1 MKMRSKRIMALLLAA
16 LLAIGTVG
24 CGNQSDDKT
33 TAGADTTT
41 KADTTTQEAPVGDTT
56 AEETVPAVDTSK
68 YVDLSWYVSIK
79 TSDGM
84 NEVFAEANKIFK
96 DKLNCN
102 VEFNFLGG
110 STAYA
115 TNMNLMIGTQEEFDI
130 CYTDNWS
137 LLYSDCV
144 AQGGFLDITDML
156 QTVTPELW
164 EAIPEEAWDACRIN
178 GRIYGIPN
186 TQQWARSAGYLFN
199 AKYYEEYD
207 GKSVDSLGKLADY
220 IIRVSEGEAAKGNK
234 WEGQA
239 NGAKDWMYDYCQT
252 VGWEFIGAQQIPG
265 IANGTEEHP
274 TVFNQFLTDEYK
286 EIIQAKA
293 KLYVAGCI
301 PSDILTSST
310 TYPVSNEIACFE
322 NLGMSDE
329 REQQNTKKDWEG
341 VVLIRPGISLL
352 TTDSVTATM
361 TAVSA
366 TSKNPERALLA
377 IQEMYFNGELLDL
390 MKIGIKDKHYTVDDQ
405 GRYTKISGSGYTGVS
420 YKMGCTFSGMLPS
433 SYEDLDRWER
443 TEEWNANATPSAL
456 LGFNYDTSKCSTE
469 ITNCQ
474 AVVNEYHKIFMAG
487 AYGEDTMK
495 YYDEFIA
502 KLEAAGVNTVIA
514 DKQAQIDAFLAGK

>member
-1 MKMRSKRIMALLLAA
+1 MRSKRIMALLLA
-16 LLAIGTVG
+16 LVMMFSLAG
-24 CGNQSDDKT
+24 CGEKT
-33 TAGADTTT
+33 QPTNAPTDAPKATEAPTAGATDAPT
-41 KADTTTQEAPVGDTT
+41 EAPTE
-56 AEETVPAVDTSK
+56 APAVDTSK
-68 YVDLSWYVSIK
+68 HVDLSWYVSIK
-79 TSDGM
+79 TSDDM
-84 NEVFAEANKIFK
+84 EEVFAEANKIFN
-96 DKLNCN
+96 DKINAD

-110 STAYA
+110 STAYT

-164 EAIPEEAWDACRIN
+164 AAIPEEAWDACRIN

-186 TQQWARSAGYLFN
+186 TQQWARSAGYLYN

-207 GKSVDSLGKLADY
+207 GKSVDSLGDLADY

-234 WEGQA
+234 WDAQA
-239 NGAKDWMYDYCQT
+239 SGTKDWMYDYCQT
-252 VGWEFIGAQQIPG
+252 VGWEFIGGQQIPG
-265 IANGTEEHP
+265 LANGTEEHP

-310 TYPVSNEIACFE
+310 SYPVSNQIACFE

-329 REQQNTKKDWEG
+329 AEQQNTKVDWEG

-390 MKIGIKDKHYTVDDQ
+390 MKLGIKDKHYTVDDQ
-405 GRYTKISGSGYTGVS
+405 GRYTKVSGSAYTGVS

-443 TEEWNANATPSAL
+443 TVEWNANAVPSAL
-456 LGFNYDTSKCSTE
+456 LGFNYDTSKCPTE

-495 YYDEFIA
+495 YYEEFID
-502 KLEAAGVNTVIA
+502 KLEAAGVDTVIA
-514 DKQAQIDAFLAGK
+514 DKQAQIDAFLASK